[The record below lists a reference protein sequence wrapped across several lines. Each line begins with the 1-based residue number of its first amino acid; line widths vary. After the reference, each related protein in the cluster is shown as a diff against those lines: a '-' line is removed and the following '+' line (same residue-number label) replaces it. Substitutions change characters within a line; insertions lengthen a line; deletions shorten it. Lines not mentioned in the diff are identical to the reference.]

1 MMRWRCIGCFI
12 KKAYCN
18 RLFDKENNGIVRVV
32 VVVAIAIIMVW
43 RGMEC
48 APFLIRK

>member
-1 MMRWRCIGCFI
+1 MYRVFH

-18 RLFDKENNGIVRVV
+18 RLFDKENNGRVRVVV